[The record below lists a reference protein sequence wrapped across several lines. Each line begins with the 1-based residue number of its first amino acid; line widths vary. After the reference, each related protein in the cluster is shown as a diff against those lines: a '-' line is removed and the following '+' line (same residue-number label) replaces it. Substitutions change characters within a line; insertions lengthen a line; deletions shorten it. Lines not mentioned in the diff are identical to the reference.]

1 MTGPLAI
8 ALEPAKALSAEAEAR
23 LLQDALTQRPMSIA
37 LRSMLGKLCNELDQ
51 FDQTV
56 ALLAPSLAELDNA
69 TALTLA
75 HACFSLRDNKHLDL
89 ARMATDHAL
98 SVARNP
104 SARAR
109 VMADQAKVQL
119 RLDNSDAA
127 IAILRA
133 ALALDRRSVAAFK
146 RLSVQLLR
154 QGDAAAVE
162 ALTADLL
169 AEGVSHS
176 RVLAA
181 RTMALAAI
189 GRDEDARSTVGIARF
204 LRRSPITLA
213 PGWESLAQFNAA
225 LAEELTGNPALRQDR
240 FGTAST
246 QTQRL
251 DSPTAGITPVWIAL
265 LEQIARA
272 VEHWANA
279 LPPTGHPWLAA
290 RPERALLRSWCVITD
305 AEGHERWH
313 MHPDGWLSGGY
324 YPLVPPGLGPNSGK
338 AGHIA
343 FGLPD
348 GLPGIAAATRFG
360 EVSVLPEAGEL
371 MLFPSHA
378 HHRTY
383 PHGMAAQRICVAFD
397 IIPI

>member
-8 ALEPAKALSAEAEAR
+8 ALEPAKILSAAAEAR
-23 LLQDALTQRPMSIA
+23 LLQDVLEQKPTSIV
-37 LRSMLGKLCNELDQ
+37 LRRTLGRLCNELDQ

-56 ALLAPSLAELDNA
+56 ALLAPSLGQLDTA
-69 TALTLA
+69 AALTLA
-75 HACFSLRDNKHLDL
+75 RACFALRDEAHLDL
-89 ARMATDHAL
+89 ARIAADHAVL
-98 SVARNP
+98 TAKTIADR
-104 SARAR
+104 ARA
-109 VMADQAKVQL
+109 MADQAKVQL
-119 RLDNSDAA
+119 RVNDSDAA
-127 IAILRA
+127 IATLRA
-133 ALALDRRSVAAFK
+133 ALALDNRSVAAFK
-146 RLSVQLLR
+146 RLAAELLR

-169 AEGVSHS
+169 ADGVCHA

-189 GRDEDARSTVGIARF
+189 GRGEDARSTVGITRF
-204 LRRSPITLA
+204 LKRAPITLP
-213 PGWESLAQFNAA
+213 PGWESLAQFNTA
-225 LAEELTGNPALRQDR
+225 LASELTGDPALRHNR
-240 FGTAST
+240 YGTASSLT
-246 QTQRL
+246 HRL
-251 DSPTAGITPVWIAL
+251 DSPTAGTTPVWIAL

-272 VEHWANA
+272 VEQWANA

-324 YPLVPPGLGPNSGK
+324 YPLVPRGLDVSTGK

-348 GLPGIAAATRFG
+348 GLPGADAAMRFG

-383 PHGMAAQRICVAFD
+383 PHGTAARRICVAFD